1 MIDSR
6 EFRDAL
12 GRYPTG
18 VTIVSAFHEGRAVGM
33 TVNSFASVS
42 LDPPLVLWSIECET
56 ERYAMFRHAQT
67 YAINVLAADQAGLA
81 HACALQPDLRNC
93 HALWTGEQAPLI
105 DGAVA
110 HFVCR
115 QSAVHR
121 GGDHDIIVGEVID
134 LDTPRDVP
142 ALVFYT
148 STYCEPGWSSS
159 TLMPS
164 GTASI
169 VQSVGISTY
178 SPRPHSGARS
188 S

>member
-93 HALWTGEQAPLI
+93 HAVWTGEQAPLI

-148 STYCEPGWSSS
+148 STYCEPG
-159 TLMPS
+159 
-164 GTASI
+164 
-169 VQSVGISTY
+169 
-178 SPRPHSGARS
+178 
-188 S
+188 

>member
-6 EFRDAL
+6 AFRDAL

-18 VTIVSAFHEGRAVGM
+18 VTIVSAYDGGRAVGM

-42 LDPPLVLWSIECET
+42 LEPPLVLWSIETAT
-56 ERYAMFRHAQT
+56 ERYDMFRHAKT

-81 HACALQPDLRNC
+81 HACALDPDLRNC
-93 HALWTGEQAPLI
+93 HAGWSGDQAPLI

-115 QSAVHR
+115 QSAVHP
-121 GGDHDIIVGEVID
+121 GGDHEIIVGEV
-134 LDTPRDVP
+134 LEMDTPRDVP

-148 STYCEPGWSSS
+148 STYCEPG
-159 TLMPS
+159 
-164 GTASI
+164 
-169 VQSVGISTY
+169 
-178 SPRPHSGARS
+178 
-188 S
+188 